1 MPGPNLNVCGVTRT
15 LVPAFFVA
23 FAVASLTAS
32 DALGWAAAAVT
43 AIAIVASRRIRGAE
57 ATCALPAPP
66 PARDRT
72 APATAHHDAE
82 ATSA

>member
-1 MPGPNLNVCGVTRT
+1 MCSVTRT

-23 FAVASLTAS
+23 FAVASLTAN

-43 AIAIVASRRIRGAE
+43 AIALVASRRIRGTE
-57 ATCALPAPP
+57 ATCALPTPP
-66 PARDRT
+66 PEQGQT
-72 APATAHHDAE
+72 TPAAADHGAE